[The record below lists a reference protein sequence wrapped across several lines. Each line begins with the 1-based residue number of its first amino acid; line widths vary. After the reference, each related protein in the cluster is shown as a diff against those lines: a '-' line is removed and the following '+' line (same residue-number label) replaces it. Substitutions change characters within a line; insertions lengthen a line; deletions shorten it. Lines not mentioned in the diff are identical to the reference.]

1 MTALIANPQYMTE
14 IPAPLPIDEARRIQA
29 LERLAILDS
38 LPEQSF
44 DDIVELATRLCDAPI
59 GLVSLVDNERQW
71 FKACIGLPARE
82 THRDLAFCAYAILEP
97 DDLLVVEDA
106 TQDPRFSGNPLV
118 LGEPFIRFYA
128 GAPIVTADGHALGT
142 VCVIDSKPRTLN
154 QAQCAA
160 LQALARQTAALLQL
174 RELSAHRDQQA
185 RRLSQQVIAALADD
199 SSAHARL
206 RQNQRVASIGQLT
219 SGIAHDFNNLLQA
232 ISSSFQFVDR
242 KAQQPEVVKRWAQ
255 VGLQAVDKGAAL
267 ISRLLAFSRE
277 TQPTLQALNICEQ
290 LASIELMLGRV
301 LGPDIELEF
310 NLARAP
316 VNVLCDATQLES
328 AVFNMLINARDAMQG
343 HGRIEVTTR
352 FIDLTESAGNGEYIE
367 LSVTDN
373 GPGIPES
380 VREQVFQPFFTTKKI
395 GEGTGL
401 GLSQVYG
408 FAIQT
413 GGSASVSCGEKSGT
427 RVRLLLK
434 VSDRGDDI
442 NLQIQATPAT
452 EAMVHRANVLL
463 VDDDEA
469 LRDTLAQL
477 LIDVG
482 YEVHAVGSGFA
493 AVQALEHTRPDIVI
507 TDCLMRD
514 LGGSV
519 LGKVLKQIRPGLP
532 VLFMSGAADRSSLI
546 CDTVRDELLVQ
557 KPVSLDNLLS
567 KIQEQLPL
575 HSRAGRQA

>member
-1 MTALIANPQYMTE
+1 MAVFIAKLLQMTE

-44 DDIVELATRLCDAPI
+44 DDIVVLATRLCDTPI

-71 FKACIGLPARE
+71 FKACIGLPATQ

-97 DDLLVVEDA
+97 DALLVIEDA

-128 GAPIVTADGHALGT
+128 GAPIITHDGHALGT
-142 VCVIDSKPRTLN
+142 VCVIDNKPRTLN
-154 QAQCAA
+154 QAQCSA

-185 RRLSQQVIAALADD
+185 RLLSQQVIAALADD
-199 SSAHARL
+199 SGAHARL

-242 KAQQPEVVKRWAQ
+242 KAQQPDVVKRWAQ

-277 TQPTLQALNICEQ
+277 TQPTLQTLNICEQ

-301 LGPDIELEF
+301 LGPDIVLDF
-310 NLARAP
+310 NLARVP
-316 VNVLCDATQLES
+316 VRVLCDATQLES

-343 HGRIEVTTR
+343 QGRIEVRTR
-352 FIDLTESAGNGEYIE
+352 FIDLIESAGNGEYVE
-367 LSVTDN
+367 LSVIDN

-413 GGSASVSCGEKSGT
+413 GGSASVSCGETSGT
-427 RVRLLLK
+427 CVRLLLK
-434 VSDRGDDI
+434 VSDRAEDL
-442 NLQIQATPAT
+442 NLQTPAATT
-452 EAMVHRANVLL
+452 EPVTHRASVLL

-469 LRDTLAQL
+469 LRETLAQL
-477 LIDVG
+477 LVDVG
-482 YEVHAVGSGFA
+482 YEVYAVGSGFA
-493 AVQALEHTRPDIVI
+493 AVQALEHAHPDIVI

-514 LGGSV
+514 LGGAV

-557 KPVSLDNLLS
+557 KPISLDSLLV
-567 KIQEQLPL
+567 KIEQQLPL
-575 HSRAGRQA
+575 HTRAGRRA

>member
-1 MTALIANPQYMTE
+1 MNE

-38 LPEQSF
+38 LPEQAF
-44 DDIVELATRLCDAPI
+44 DDIVELATRICDTPI

-71 FKACIGLPARE
+71 FKACIGLPVDE
-82 THRDLAFCAYAILEP
+82 THRDLAFCSYAILEP
-97 DDLLVVEDA
+97 ETLLVVEDA

-128 GAPIVTADGHALGT
+128 GAPIVTHDGHALGT
-142 VCVIDSKPRTLN
+142 VCVIDPKPRTLSAG
-154 QAQCAA
+154 QRSA

-174 RELSAHRDQQA
+174 RELSAQRDEQA
-185 RRLSQQVIAALADD
+185 RHLSQQVITALADD
-199 SSAHARL
+199 NAAHARL

-242 KAQQPEVVKRWAQ
+242 KAQQPDVVQRWAQ

-267 ISRLLAFSRE
+267 ISRLLTFSRE
-277 TQPTLQALNICEQ
+277 TQPTLQALNICDQ

-301 LGPDIELEF
+301 LGPDIVLEF
-310 NLARAP
+310 RLARAP
-316 VNVLCDATQLES
+316 VKVLCDATQLES

-343 HGRIEVTTR
+343 TGRIEVVTR
-352 FIDLTESAGNGEYIE
+352 FIDFNESAGNGEYVE

-373 GPGIPES
+373 GPGIAES
-380 VREQVFQPFFTTKKI
+380 VREQVFQPFFTTKKV

-413 GGSASVSCGEKSGT
+413 GGSASVSCGQTSGT
-427 RVRLLLK
+427 SVRLLLK
-434 VSDRGDDI
+434 VSDRADDV
-442 NLQIQATPAT
+442 NLQIPASASPQVLTHQA
-452 EAMVHRANVLL
+452 HVLL

-469 LRDTLAQL
+469 LRETLAQL
-477 LIDVG
+477 LVDVG
-482 YEVHAVGSGFA
+482 FEVHAVGSGFA
-493 AVQALEHTRPDIVI
+493 AVQALEHMRPDIVI

-514 LGGSV
+514 LSGAV
-519 LGKVLKQIRPGLP
+519 LAKVLKQIRPGLP
-532 VLFMSGAADRSSLI
+532 VLFMSGAADRSTLI
-546 CDTVRDELLVQ
+546 CETVRDELLVQ
-557 KPVSLDNLLS
+557 KPVSLDSLLD
-567 KIQEQLPL
+567 KIRQQLPL
-575 HSRAGRQA
+575 KALAGR